1 MFGVAF
7 AFDSPFKSFG
17 DGLFRISIACPV
29 FFYPVCFI
37 IGAVLNFL
45 KRDKAKQK
53 AKFWLGLP
61 WKIIGCYFVAVL
73 IACFLR
79 K

>member
-7 AFDSPFKSFG
+7 AFDAPFRSFW
-17 DGLFRISIACPV
+17 DGLFRISLACAV

-37 IGAVLNFL
+37 IGAALNHL
-45 KRDKAKQK
+45 KSDKAKQK

-61 WKIIGCYFVAVL
+61 WKIIGCCFVAVL
-73 IACFLR
+73 IACLLP